1 MRPMPCNAL
10 PALEVKTTNRH
21 SGWDTQSSGV
31 APMSIIFLRIG
42 WMERYRG
49 LVGDT
54 VAGGGA
60 HVDEYGYGVEIFN
73 FQPFKG
79 SVYGFVWPSRLRNL
93 PKDRIPNIN
102 INRLGA
108 AGTDDHVAGVLA
120 VWVARDLKETG
131 SYIVGWYANATVYRK
146 CQAPPPGA
154 NRHNAISDKNIGY
167 NVTALVSNAVLL
179 PPDER
184 LFRVPNATKEPFGIG
199 QSNIWYADK
208 DRDEVRQ
215 FRQRVREYTE
225 IRSLPAPP
233 DVGDDPPRQPD
244 PSRRQ
249 EVERIA
255 VERVTAHYKKAGY
268 TVVSF
273 EQDNVGWD
281 LDAVRGHRRLRL
293 EVKGLS
299 GSETRFELTPN
310 EYRNMQVHRSTYRI
324 CVVTEALTSP
334 TLTVFCFVRD
344 TGEWQDR
351 DGRLLE
357 INEVTAARCGVG

>member
-1 MRPMPCNAL
+1 MP
-10 PALEVKTTNRH
+10 
-21 SGWDTQSSGV
+21 
-31 APMSIIFLRIG
+31 IIFLRIG

-49 LVGDT
+49 LDGDT

-60 HVDEYGYGVEIFN
+60 SVDEYGYGVEIFN

-79 SVYGFVWPSRLRNL
+79 SVYGFVWPSRSRNL
-93 PKDRIPNIN
+93 PKDRIPNIG

-120 VWVARDLKETG
+120 VWVAPDLEKTG
-131 SYIVGWYANATVYRK
+131 SYIVGWYANATVYREW
-146 CQAPPPGA
+146 QAPPRGS

-179 PPDER
+179 PSDER
-184 LFRVPNATKEPFGIG
+184 LFRVPYAKPGPFGIG
-199 QSNIWYADK
+199 QNNIWYADK
-208 DRDEVRQ
+208 GDGVRQ

-225 IRSLPAPP
+225 TRILPVPL
-233 DVGDDPPRQPD
+233 DVDDDPPRQPD

-255 VERVTAHYKKAGY
+255 VECVTAHYNQIGY
-268 TVVSF
+268 RVDSV
-273 EQDNVGWD
+273 EKDNVGWD
-281 LDAVRGHRRLRL
+281 LNAVHGRRQLRL

-299 GSETRFELTPN
+299 GSETRFELTQN
-310 EYRNMQVHRSTYRI
+310 EYRNMQAHRNTYRI

-334 TLTVFCFVRD
+334 TLTVFCFVHA

-357 INEVTAARCGVG
+357 INEVTAARCGVRKLHHR